1 MYHQHKKAH
10 TSRKTRTETSLVRIV
25 HVSSAYVTVLCYC
38 AEQYCNSSLGTHTHK
53 CTQRSQQ
60 LWSQLYTTLQVLR
73 KTCRQVQNT
82 SPLPATCGFTCA
94 ISSNVRQIFYLYINY
109 LAPQFLRHRLHQLGL
124 SLRYKKV

>member
-60 LWSQLYTTLQVLR
+60 LWSQLYTQLYRCYGRHADKYKTRLPFLQHAG
-73 KTCRQVQNT
+73 
-82 SPLPATCGFTCA
+82 S
-94 ISSNVRQIFYLYINY
+94 
-109 LAPQFLRHRLHQLGL
+109 LAPSVAMYARYFIYTLTTLHL
-124 SLRYKKV
+124 SS